1 VSRVYEIADGYVD
14 RFAAL
19 DPVTATGAGIA
30 GYDGEMTDFSPDGSA
45 AQADL
50 ARETLRALDEAPVE
64 GARDRVAAE
73 MVREELGLA
82 LELYEA
88 RHHLRALNVL
98 HSPVQAVRMAFDLMG
113 RRTEEEWR
121 NVAARLAAVP
131 GGLEGYRASLAEGVR
146 CGVVA
151 AKRQAVGTAAQAEAW
166 SGAGETGSYFDAL
179 VEEYDAAGVG
189 DASLRS
195 DLVRG
200 AEAAGR
206 AYADLAAYLREEY
219 LPRAAEKDAVGRE
232 MYSLAARVFN
242 GTEVDLDETYAWGW
256 EQVRWVESEMAA
268 TAERIAPGR
277 DLAEVIGLLESDPGR
292 SVEGVEEFR
301 RWMQE
306 LQDRTIEELDGVHFD
321 LPAPVKRVEA
331 RIAPAGG
338 GLAMYYTGPS
348 EDFSRPGRI
357 WYPTGGKTR
366 FPLWQ
371 EVSIGYHEGVPGH
384 HFQIAT
390 TVHLADELSRYQR
403 LIGGTS
409 GYVEGWALYAER
421 LMGEFGYLDDP
432 DYYLGMLS
440 AQALRSIRVVVDI
453 GMHLGLR
460 IPADVDFHPGETW
473 DADLANE
480 FLRDRA
486 RFPSDF
492 VASEVDRYLG
502 LPGQA
507 ISYKVGERVW
517 LEAREAARRRAGAAF
532 DLKEW
537 HNRALGMGP
546 MGLAQME
553 REMGGAAAFS
563 L

>member
-19 DPVTATGAGIA
+19 DPVTATMAGIA
-30 GYDGEMTDFSPDGSA
+30 GHDGEMTDYSPDGAA
-45 AQADL
+45 AQAGL

-64 GARDRVAAE
+64 GDRDRVAAE
-73 MVREELGLA
+73 TVREELGLA

-88 RHHLRALNVL
+88 GYHLRALNVL
-98 HSPVQAVRMAFDLMG
+98 HCPVQAVRMAFDLMG
-113 RRTEEEWR
+113 RETEEEWR
-121 NVAARLAAVP
+121 NVAARLALVP
-131 GGLEGYRASLAEGVR
+131 SGLEGYRSLLAEGVR
-146 CGVVA
+146 RGEVA
-151 AKRQAVGTAAQAEAW
+151 AKRQALETAAQAEAW
-166 SGAGETGSYFDAL
+166 AGATGASSYFDGLVAAYESGDVSDPAL
-179 VEEYDAAGVG
+179 GA
-189 DASLRS
+189 
-195 DLVRG
+195 DLARG
-200 AEAAGR
+200 ATEAAG
-206 AYADLAAYLREEY
+206 AYADLAQYLRKEY
-219 LPRAAEKDAVGRE
+219 VPQAVDKDGVGRE
-232 MYSLAARVFN
+232 TYSLAARVFN
-242 GTEVDLDETYAWGW
+242 GTEIDLEETYAWGW

-268 TAERIAPGR
+268 TADRITPGTG
-277 DLAEVIGLLESDPGR
+277 LAEVVDLLENDPER
-292 SVEGVEEFR
+292 SIEGAEEFR

-306 LQDRTIEELDGVHFD
+306 LQDRTIAELAGVHFD
-321 LPAPVKRVEA
+321 IPERVKRVEA
-331 RIAPAGG
+331 MIAPPGG

-390 TVHLADELSRYQR
+390 TMHLADELSRYQR
-403 LIGGTS
+403 LIAGTS

-421 LMGEFGYLDDP
+421 LMGEFGYLENP

-453 GMHLGLR
+453 GMHLDLR
-460 IPADVDFHPGETW
+460 IPAESDFHPGETW
-473 DADLANE
+473 NADLANE

-486 RFPSDF
+486 RFPADF

-517 LEAREAARRRAGAAF
+517 LAAREAAKEKAGAGF

-537 HNRALGMGP
+537 HNRALRMGP

-553 REMGGAAAFS
+553 REMGGG
-563 L
+563 